1 MLFVRNLWDIYVKK
15 KIVEKFVV
23 CILGLIDESMN
34 MIDS

>member
-1 MLFVRNLWDIYVKK
+1 MLFVCNLWDIK

>member
-1 MLFVRNLWDIYVKK
+1 MLFVRNLWDIKK